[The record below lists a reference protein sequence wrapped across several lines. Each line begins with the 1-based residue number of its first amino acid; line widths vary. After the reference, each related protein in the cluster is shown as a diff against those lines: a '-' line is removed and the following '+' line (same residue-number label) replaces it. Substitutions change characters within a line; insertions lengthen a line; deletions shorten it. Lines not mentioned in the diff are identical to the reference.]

1 MVNKENNSDYK
12 NDSATTTT
20 TTLSTNNSFDDDD
33 DGDIIEID
41 KILNTNNVK
50 INLNDSINMIAIEAK
65 QFMNL
70 NSCEILL
77 TDLTSY
83 AVIVYKYQ
91 YQLMDKSSSLSP
103 SSSSS
108 SSSSL
113 LTPDEMKIELM
124 DKLLPNV
131 IKLLHELS
139 VVNQE
144 NTNANTST
152 ATYPDTIIIFPPPP
166 PTTTS
171 TTTTTTSSTT
181 TTTPIT
187 SFNNNNNIINS
198 TTTTTTTTTSKP
210 IEYINF
216 KKFSQIMQRLL
227 HRLAHTI
234 IP

>member
-1 MVNKENNSDYK
+1 MVNKENSSNYK
-12 NDSATTTT
+12 NDNTTTT
-20 TTLSTNNSFDDDD
+20 TTTPSTTSTNNSIDD
-33 DGDIIEID
+33 DGDIFEID

-50 INLNDSINMIAIEAK
+50 INLNDSINMIAVEAK
-65 QFMNL
+65 QFMIL

-83 AVIVYKYQ
+83 AVRVYKYQ

-103 SSSSS
+103 SPS

-144 NTNANTST
+144 NTYANTST
-152 ATYPDTIIIFPPPP
+152 ATSPDTIIISPPPAS
-166 PTTTS
+166 TTTF
-171 TTTTTTSSTT
+171 TTPTTTTSLN
-181 TTTPIT
+181 I
-187 SFNNNNNIINS
+187 NNINNINS
-198 TTTTTTTTTSKP
+198 TTTTTTTTSKP

>member
-12 NDSATTTT
+12 NDNTTTT
-20 TTLSTNNSFDDDD
+20 TTTTTTSTNNSIDDDNE
-33 DGDIIEID
+33 DIIEID
-41 KILNTNNVK
+41 KIFNTNNVK
-50 INLNDSINMIAIEAK
+50 INVNDSINMIAVEAK

-83 AVIVYKYQ
+83 AVRVYKYQ

-103 SSSSS
+103 SSS

-131 IKLLHELS
+131 IKLLHEVS

-152 ATYPDTIIIFPPPP
+152 ATSPDTIIISPPPASS
-166 PTTTS
+166 TTS
-171 TTTTTTSSTT
+171 TTSTIT
-181 TTTPIT
+181 T
-187 SFNNNNNIINS
+187 SFNINNINNVNS
-198 TTTTTTTTTSKP
+198 ITTTTTSKP
-210 IEYINF
+210 VEYINF

>member
-1 MVNKENNSDYK
+1 MVNKENNSDHN
-12 NDSATTTT
+12 NDNNTTTT
-20 TTLSTNNSFDDDD
+20 TTTTTSTNNSIDD
-33 DGDIIEID
+33 DGDIFEID

-50 INLNDSINMIAIEAK
+50 INLNDSINMIAVEAK

-83 AVIVYKYQ
+83 AVRVYKYQ
-91 YQLMDKSSSLSP
+91 YQLMDKSSSLLP
-103 SSSSS
+103 SS

-113 LTPDEMKIELM
+113 LTPHEMKIELM

-152 ATYPDTIIIFPPPP
+152 ATSPDTIIISPPPAS
-166 PTTTS
+166 TTTS
-171 TTTTTTSSTT
+171 TTPTTTTS
-181 TTTPIT
+181 
-187 SFNNNNNIINS
+187 FNINNINNIDS
-198 TTTTTTTTTSKP
+198 TTTTTTSKP

>member
-1 MVNKENNSDYK
+1 M
-12 NDSATTTT
+12 
-20 TTLSTNNSFDDDD
+20 
-33 DGDIIEID
+33 
-41 KILNTNNVK
+41 
-50 INLNDSINMIAIEAK
+50 NLNDSINMMAVEAK
-65 QFMNL
+65 LFMNL
-70 NSCEILL
+70 NICEILL

-83 AVIVYKYQ
+83 AVRVYKYQ
-91 YQLMDKSSSLSP
+91 YQLMDKSSSLLP
-103 SSSSS
+103 SS

-113 LTPDEMKIELM
+113 LTPHEMKIELM

-152 ATYPDTIIIFPPPP
+152 ATSPDTIIISPPPAS
-166 PTTTS
+166 TTTS
-171 TTTTTTSSTT
+171 TTPTTTTS
-181 TTTPIT
+181 
-187 SFNNNNNIINS
+187 FNINNINNIDS
-198 TTTTTTTTTSKP
+198 TTTTTTSKP

>member
-1 MVNKENNSDYK
+1 
-12 NDSATTTT
+12 
-20 TTLSTNNSFDDDD
+20 
-33 DGDIIEID
+33 
-41 KILNTNNVK
+41 
-50 INLNDSINMIAIEAK
+50 MIAIEAK
-65 QFMNL
+65 QFMNF
-70 NSCEILL
+70 NSCQILL

-83 AVIVYKYQ
+83 AVRVYKYQ
-91 YQLMDKSSSLSP
+91 YQLMNKSSTTSSSSTTTSTTTSSLS
-103 SSSSS
+103 SL

-144 NTNANTST
+144 NTNANTTTTST
-152 ATYPDTIIIFPPPP
+152 PDTIIIFPFPASTTTTYTTTIPS
-166 PTTTS
+166 TTTS
-171 TTTTTTSSTT
+171 TNIADNTTHNSKSTT
-181 TTTPIT
+181 TA
-187 SFNNNNNIINS
+187 S
-198 TTTTTTTTTSKP
+198 TTTTTTTSKP